1 MKDSNVIVA
10 LNRVLTEYFGHPCIF
25 QNFNVE
31 VGTEEHPQMGV
42 LQGMYL
48 GYLIFYCSEA
58 LSKER
63 TPQDSVYIYST
74 QPVGS
79 NFKHCAYLL
88 LGSSLRKKLLK
99 KMLKHNG

>member
-10 LNRVLTEYFGHPCIF
+10 LNRVLTEYFGNPCIF
-25 QNFNVE
+25 QSFQAEVE
-31 VGTEEHPQMGV
+31 TEEHTQMGV
-42 LQGMYL
+42 LQGTYSGHL
-48 GYLIFYCSEA
+48 VFYCSEA
-58 LSKER
+58 LPKER

-74 QPVGS
+74 EPVGS
-79 NFKHCAYLL
+79 NFKHCANLL

>member
-25 QNFNVE
+25 QSFTAEVE
-31 VGTEEHPQMGV
+31 TEEHTQMGV
-42 LQGMYL
+42 LQGTYS
-48 GYLIFYCSEA
+48 GHLIFYCSEA

-63 TPQDSVYIYST
+63 NSVYIYST